1 MGSKRQRENNENE
14 WLGLKPNGPKNRLE
28 TSFWNKRRKEHWPC
42 STCRPFQLTMFLV
55 MSAWTHFVFLESEV
69 VGDLYSA
76 IESVALERLIV
87 AVRTSSD

>member
-1 MGSKRQRENNENE
+1 MGSKRQRENNKNE
-14 WLGLKPNGPKNRLE
+14 WLGPKPNGLE

-42 STCRPFQLTMFLV
+42 STCRPLQLTMFLV
-55 MSAWTHFVFLESEV
+55 MSAWTHFVFLGSEV